1 MLTYL
6 AVTPTQVS
14 TAQRWCHTLAHVA
27 YSIGRGSRLLRNSLL
42 VQTRGGLLVL
52 TDRDA
57 PPIEDPGALCAAAL
71 RECNRR
77 GYSGVLADFE
87 DPPTPD
93 RQAFLSQL
101 SPLLRRNR
109 RSLFVPQAYG
119 VPGAVP
125 VLCTAL
131 SGGNF
136 QEFLCQ
142 AVSSSPL
149 PALDVERVRMDF
161 PLPAPSGE
169 GTPLSQEAFR
179 QLVAQ
184 KQPSIFY
191 TPELCAKYFTYTE
204 GDQGHF
210 VLFDDAATLR
220 EKLRLAAKM
229 GISVA
234 FFQFPE
240 VEDLLE
246 ELFSPQRDPG

>member
-57 PPIEDPGALCAAAL
+57 PPIEDPGALCSAAL
-71 RECNRR
+71 RECSRR

-101 SPLLRRNR
+101 SPLLQRNR
-109 RSLFVPQAYG
+109 RSLFVPQSYRI
-119 VPGAVP
+119 PGAVP
-125 VLCTAL
+125 VLGTAL

-142 AVSSSPL
+142 AVSSPL

-169 GTPLSQEAFR
+169 GTPLSREAFQ
-179 QLVAQ
+179 QLVEQ

-191 TPELCAKYFTYTE
+191 APELCAKYFTYTE
-204 GDQGHF
+204 GDKGHF
-210 VLFDDAATLR
+210 VLFDDASTLR
-220 EKLRLAAKM
+220 EKLRLAAKV

-246 ELFSPQRDPG
+246 ELFSPQRNPT